1 VSRFRREWLG
11 GTGQQILTMRAVWP
25 ARPVSSDVTYAPSDY
40 ASPPGRK
47 SLGPGADALIQSTA
61 AGGATEETSRRAEA
75 SWNLP
80 R

>member
-11 GTGQQILTMRAVWP
+11 GTDQQILTMRAVWP
-25 ARPVSSDVTYAPSDY
+25 AKPVSSDVTYTQSDY
-40 ASPPGRK
+40 AAPPGRK
-47 SLGPGADALIQSTA
+47 PGGHAADTLIQSTA